1 MRNSK
6 RKYPKITLSMI
17 QKFKR
22 PVVWIPVVLVLFSG
36 ILAFQVKND
45 KLFALAKNIDIFA
58 TLIRELDSY
67 YVDEINPDE
76 LVTIGINAMLEEL
89 DPYTEFI
96 PEEESD
102 DFRMLTTGE
111 YAGVGALIGN
121 RGGGNM
127 ILMPYT
133 GFPAQNAGLKIADF
147 IIKIDSI
154 DVARK
159 STSEVSE
166 LLKGPANT
174 SVKVTVKRNTD
185 TLQFSLI
192 RKKISLK
199 NVPFYGKLDDK
210 TGYIKLADF
219 TTNASSE
226 VRNALVALKA
236 QGADRLI
243 LDLRDNPGGLLNEAV
258 EIVNLFIPKGKEV
271 VKTIGKLQNVNYTY
285 KTTKTPID
293 KEIPLVVLI
302 NERSASAAEI
312 VAGALQ
318 DYDRAVLVGRKS
330 FGKGLVQTTIP
341 LTYNAQAK
349 ITTAKYYIPS
359 GRCIQAIDY
368 AQSRENGSVTTV
380 PDSLRKAFKTA
391 NGRVVL
397 DGAGIEPDEKVS
409 EITYAPIS
417 YTLVAGN
424 HIFDFAT
431 QYFYKNKSISDP
443 LTFQI
448 TDQDYEDFKK
458 FLIGKDY
465 DYTTYTEKSLSD
477 LEKYVE
483 KEPYYE
489 EIKAQMEAIKA
500 KVNHSKEN
508 DVDTHKKE
516 IRKILSE
523 EIVSRYYFQEG
534 MIEAGLDEDP
544 AVELA
549 KSFLNTSSKYIKTLT
564 ASAK

>member
-1 MRNSK
+1 
-6 RKYPKITLSMI
+6 MI
-17 QKFKR
+17 QKFKK
-22 PVVWIPVVLVLFSG
+22 PVIFIPVTLALFLG
-36 ILAFQVKND
+36 VFAFQFKND
-45 KLFALAKNIDIFA
+45 KLFAIAKNIDIFA

-76 LVTIGINAMLEEL
+76 LVTVGINAMLEEL

-147 IIKIDSI
+147 ILKIDSL
-154 DVARK
+154 DVSKK

-174 SVKVTVKRNTD
+174 SVKVTVKRNLD
-185 TLQFSLI
+185 TLQFSLV

-258 EIVNLFIPKGKEV
+258 EIVNLFIPKGREV

-391 NGRVVL
+391 NGRTVL
-397 DGAGIEPDEKVS
+397 DGAGIEPDEKVAEVS
-409 EITYAPIS
+409 YAPIS
-417 YTLVAGN
+417 YTLVTGN
-424 HIFDFAT
+424 HVFDFAT
-431 QYFYKNKSISDP
+431 DFFYRNKTISNP
-443 LTFQI
+443 KSFEVS
-448 TDQDYEDFKK
+448 DQEYEAFKK
-458 FLIGKDY
+458 FLVGKDY
-465 DYTTYTEKSLSD
+465 DYTTYTEKSVQD
-477 LEKYVE
+477 LEKYVS

-489 EIKAQMEAIKA
+489 EIKSQLEAIKS

-508 DVDTHKKE
+508 DLDTHKKE
-516 IRKILSE
+516 VRKILRE
-523 EIVSRYYFQEG
+523 EIISRYYFQEG
-534 MIEAGLDEDP
+534 MIEAGLYDDP

-549 KSFLNTSSKYIKTLT
+549 KSYLNNPVKISKTLT
-564 ASAK
+564 ASVK

>member
-1 MRNSK
+1 
-6 RKYPKITLSMI
+6 MI
-17 QKFKR
+17 QKIKKPGVF
-22 PVVWIPVVLVLFSG
+22 IPV
-36 ILAFQVKND
+36 ILALLLGVFAFQVKND
-45 KLFALAKNIDIFA
+45 KLFAIAKNIDIFA

-76 LVTIGINAMLEEL
+76 LVTVGINAMLEEL

-147 IIKIDSI
+147 ILKIDSL
-154 DVARK
+154 DVSKK

-166 LLKGPANT
+166 MLKGPANT

-185 TLQFSLI
+185 TLQFSLV

-199 NVPFYGKLDDK
+199 NVPFYGKLDEK
-210 TGYIKLADF
+210 TGYIKLSDF
-219 TTNASSE
+219 TTNASTE
-226 VRNALVALKA
+226 VRNALVSLKS
-236 QGADRLI
+236 QGVDHLI
-243 LDLRDNPGGLLNEAV
+243 LDIRDNPGGLLNEAV

-293 KEIPLVVLI
+293 KDIPLVVLI

-368 AQSRENGSVTTV
+368 AQSRENGAVTTV

-391 NGRVVL
+391 NGRIVL
-397 DGAGIEPDEKVS
+397 DGAGIEPDEKVD
-409 EITYAPIS
+409 EINYAPIS
-417 YTLVAGN
+417 YTLVTGN

-431 QYFYKNKSISDP
+431 QYYYRNKTISNP
-443 LTFQI
+443 KSFEI
-448 TDQDYEDFKK
+448 SDQDYEEFKK
-458 FLIGKDY
+458 FLEGKDY
-465 DYTTYTEKSLSD
+465 DYTTYTEKSVQD
-477 LEKYVE
+477 LEKYVQ
-483 KEPYYE
+483 KEAYYE
-489 EIKAQMEAIKA
+489 EIKAQLEAIKL

-508 DVDTHKKE
+508 DLNTHKKE
-516 IRKILSE
+516 IKKILSE

-534 MIEAGLDEDP
+534 MIEAGLYQDP
-544 AVELA
+544 VIDLA
-549 KSFLNTSSKYIKTLT
+549 KSYLNTPSKIQKTLT
-564 ASAK
+564 ASVK